1 VEEEHQ
7 GVIPHSLVVTDDREA
22 APSGLSTAA
31 ANLARPSH
39 DGARVRLAVAAARR
53 RGSGVAARAVLR
65 APVQG
70 FFMVCGGLQWPGH
83 ARPLVAIGSQRRRP
97 WRNQLRKPEGAAQTV
112 DHGATAVEAN
122 GNYKGARWKGNDNG
136 KGAASTAMEELG
148 ARARHREVG
157 RGGERQRERGR
168 RGLLGRVV
176 MEEQGARR
184 RVARS

>member
-1 VEEEHQ
+1 LGLAESDRRRLNGGGEVEEEHQ

-70 FFMVCGGLQWPGH
+70 FCTVCGGLQWPGH
-83 ARPLVAIGSQRRRP
+83 ARPLVATGSQRRWP
-97 WRNQLRKPEGAAQTV
+97 WRGQLRKPRGAAQTV

-122 GNYKGARWKGNDNG
+122 GNYKGARRKGNGSG
-136 KGAASTAMEELG
+136 KGAASTAMAELG
-148 ARARHREVG
+148 VRARA
-157 RGGERQRERGR
+157 
-168 RGLLGRVV
+168 
-176 MEEQGARR
+176 
-184 RVARS
+184 